1 MGNCLKKY
9 KKILTNHLNN
19 SNQNMIWAYN
29 VYYTVVI
36 RLFEEFVYEKFGK

>member
-9 KKILTNHLNN
+9 KKILGNHLKNN
-19 SNQNMIWAYN
+19 NENMSWAYN